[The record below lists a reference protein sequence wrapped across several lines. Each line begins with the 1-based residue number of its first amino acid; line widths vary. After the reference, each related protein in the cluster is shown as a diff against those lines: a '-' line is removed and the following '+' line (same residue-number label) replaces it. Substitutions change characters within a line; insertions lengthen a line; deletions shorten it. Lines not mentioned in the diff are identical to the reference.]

1 LPTETFTDPVIAD
14 DIDKILSEL
23 SAKLT
28 YASGYDDGQKEL
40 IMAVCKTMEEAIGR
54 SVKDLLS
61 EMIAPS
67 EDFYNRLL
75 AIVPK
80 DKIIQHRIG
89 LDYTT
94 KTPATL
100 TVISHEC
107 EDKLEEIMD
116 MAAELDLKLFR
127 ESGKPRFFWVI
138 TDHKLDQRLIDH
150 DFPFYY
156 PGDE

>member
-1 LPTETFTDPVIAD
+1 MPTEAYTAPDVTG
-14 DIDKILSEL
+14 DIDKILSEI
-23 SAKLT
+23 SAKLAYT
-28 YASGYDDGQKEL
+28 SGYDDGQKDAIL
-40 IMAVCKTMEEAIGR
+40 AVCKAIEGAIGR

-61 EMIAPS
+61 EMIAPA
-67 EDFYNRLL
+67 EDFYNRVLK
-75 AIVPK
+75 IVPK

-100 TVISHEC
+100 TVISQEY
-107 EDKLEEIMD
+107 EDRLEEIMNISVD
-116 MAAELDLKLFR
+116 LDLKLFR

-156 PGDE
+156 REGE